1 LSQRGRGTSNPAPL
15 LPFWEKGLGDEG
27 KLAKLGYTQVFL
39 VFLAGIL
46 FLTASFGV
54 FGEAIADVEKPQAT
68 TYDRGNYNNEI
79 SEPDTDG
86 RATYGGRNNRPDAAL
101 ENSPQV
107 ERAQDGLKGVADNV
121 REKLNLD
128 QPIYPGTKEF
138 IDDVKNK
145 VEETVEGAE
154 RAVER

>member
-1 LSQRGRGTSNPAPL
+1 MRRMFEL
-15 LPFWEKGLGDEG
+15 LK
-27 KLAKLGYTQVFL
+27 QVFP
-39 VFLAGIL
+39 VFLAGVL

-54 FGEAIADVEKPQAT
+54 FGGEAIADIEKPQAT

-79 SEPDTDG
+79 SEPGT
-86 RATYGGRNNRPDAAL
+86 REQFNYGGRNNRPDAAL

>member
-1 LSQRGRGTSNPAPL
+1 MFEL
-15 LPFWEKGLGDEG
+15 LK
-27 KLAKLGYTQVFL
+27 QVLL

-46 FLTASFGV
+46 FLTANVGV
-54 FGEAIADVEKPQAT
+54 FEGEAIADIEKPQAT

-79 SEPDTDG
+79 SEPGTG
-86 RATYGGRNNRPDAAL
+86 GQANYGGRGDRPDAAL
-101 ENSPQV
+101 EGSPQV

-128 QPIYPGTKEF
+128 QPLYPGTKEF

-145 VEETVEGAE
+145 VEETVEGEE

>member
-1 LSQRGRGTSNPAPL
+1 MKRIFEL
-15 LPFWEKGLGDEG
+15 LK
-27 KLAKLGYTQVFL
+27 QVFL

-54 FGEAIADVEKPQAT
+54 FGEEAIADIEKPQAT

-79 SEPDTDG
+79 SEPGTRG
-86 RATYGGRNNRPDAAL
+86 QVNYSGRNNRPDAAL
-101 ENSPQV
+101 ENSPPV
-107 ERAQDGLKGVADNV
+107 ERAQDGLKGVADTV